1 MHYTLKES
9 DKEKAEGSNGA
20 GALQQKLLESRSI
33 VISGEINQ
41 ELAQK
46 VITQMILLQSVSNDP
61 IKLYIN
67 SQGGHVEAGDT
78 IHDFIKFIRPE
89 VHVIGTG
96 WVASAGITIFLA
108 AKKEHRY
115 SLPNTRFMIHQ
126 PLGGVRGQATD
137 IEIEAREIIRML
149 DRVNKLIAD
158 ATGQP
163 LEKVKK
169 RYRPQLLDVSGRSAG
184 LRHCGQIDYP
194 LRRAEARLSTHA
206 VYVSGG
212 GFALP
217 DLHSLAFY
225 PRLTHDKAARLA
237 LFHNRACLPSQW
249 CYPWRIN

>member
-1 MHYTLKES
+1 MHYTLKS
-9 DKEKAEGSNGA
+9 SDDKEKAEGTSGA

-108 AKKEHRY
+108 ANKEHRY

-149 DRVNKLIAD
+149 ERVNKLIAD

-169 RYRPQLLDVSGRSAG
+169 DTDRNFWMSP
-184 LRHCGQIDYP
+184 
-194 LRRAEARLSTHA
+194 AEALDYGI
-206 VYVSGG
+206 VGK
-212 GFALP
+212 L
-217 DLHSLAFY
+217 
-225 PRLTHDKAARLA
+225 LTHYDELN
-237 LFHNRACLPSQW
+237 LD
-249 CYPWRIN
+249 

>member
-9 DKEKAEGSNGA
+9 EKDKAEGSNGA

-67 SQGGHVEAGDT
+67 SQGGHVEAGD
-78 IHDFIKFIRPE
+78 
-89 VHVIGTG
+89 

-169 RYRPQLLDVSGRSAG
+169 DTDRNFWMSP
-184 LRHCGQIDYP
+184 
-194 LRRAEARLSTHA
+194 AEALDYGIVGKLITH
-206 VYVSGG
+206 YDE
-212 GFALP
+212 LNL
-217 DLHSLAFY
+217 D
-225 PRLTHDKAARLA
+225 
-237 LFHNRACLPSQW
+237 
-249 CYPWRIN
+249 

>member
-9 DKEKAEGSNGA
+9 DKDKAEGSNGA

-126 PLGGVRGQATD
+126 PL
-137 IEIEAREIIRML
+137 
-149 DRVNKLIAD
+149 
-158 ATGQP
+158 
-163 LEKVKK
+163 EKVKK
-169 RYRPQLLDVSGRSAG
+169 DTDRNFWMSP
-184 LRHCGQIDYP
+184 
-194 LRRAEARLSTHA
+194 AEALDYGIVGKLITH
-206 VYVSGG
+206 YDE
-212 GFALP
+212 LKL
-217 DLHSLAFY
+217 D
-225 PRLTHDKAARLA
+225 
-237 LFHNRACLPSQW
+237 
-249 CYPWRIN
+249 